1 MTDSK
6 NSLPSSS
13 ISRTGKPSKAD
24 IKRLTS
30 QHETLLMR
38 VNGLHNTLNEKDILI
53 KSQRNT
59 IKLNEQRI
67 LNLEYNNSQLKHII
81 GILTSYITEEL
92 NEVLPPLPTIAE
104 DDDNKRIDPIELIKN
119 REFTPFRKQ
128 RKHQNKRNTSAD
140 VTSALNTFAAAH
152 RNTTG
157 SKQKTMMFD
166 ENLRVNMYED
176 FNGSELL
183 KSVLDAQL
191 CREEMKKVVKF
202 LLGKTSKNVFLFKT
216 RTILFET
223 ISLFLSLRNVAYQ
236 NSLDVFLPRVMEM
249 IVDILEVQKVIL
261 YLYDAKG
268 SSFYSKIVTA
278 EDPSQIVIEK
288 FIGHFRYVEE
298 ALVINK
304 ACDDPRFDLKY
315 DRISGF
321 ISTNLACYPLKL
333 GEEFL
338 GFLEC
343 SNKAQDFTK
352 EDMIL
357 LSQITK
363 HIAIGLS
370 GQIVKDKL
378 SELGTNAGISGQ
390 IQQSKE
396 SLLIP
401 ILNQIITNCK
411 ILLNCERSTIF
422 IYDKTTNEL
431 VSLIATDI
439 QGTIRIPIHRGI
451 ASFVFTSGKL
461 VNCENAT
468 SNSFFNND
476 VDKKTGFITR
486 EVLAIKISNIG
497 VIECL
502 NKNTMTAF
510 TKSDENRLN
519 AISEILASI
528 FEAGDNFEGLLK
540 NADINEICL
549 QAVKEAIVQVNS
561 EGLLI
566 KANKFAAEM
575 LKLTP
580 EKMAGASVN
589 QIFENSE
596 ELLLKFMQTVREGG
610 STTYKE
616 QKIVV
621 NRKIIKVTATF
632 LLIRNNEAGNFYLIF
647 LTPINLI

>member
-13 ISRTGKPSKAD
+13 VSRAGKPTKAD
-24 IKRLTS
+24 VKRLAA
-30 QHETLLMR
+30 QHDTLLMR
-38 VNGLHNTLNEKDILI
+38 VNGLRDALSEKDMLI

-59 IKLNEQRI
+59 IKLHEQRI
-67 LNLEYNNSQLKHII
+67 SNIEYNNSQLKHII

-92 NEVLPPLPTIAE
+92 NEALPPLPTIIE
-104 DDDNKRIDPIELIKN
+104 DEDNGRIDPTELIKN

-128 RKHQNKRNTSAD
+128 RKNQNKRNTSAD
-140 VTSALNTFAAAH
+140 VASALNTFAAAH

-157 SKQKTMMFD
+157 GKQKTMMFD

-176 FNGSELL
+176 FNGSDLL

-191 CREEMKKVVKF
+191 CREEMRKVVKF
-202 LLGKTSKNVFLFKT
+202 LLGKTSKDVFLFKT

-223 ISLFLSLRNVAYQ
+223 LSLFLSLRNVAYQ

-249 IVDILEVQKVIL
+249 IVDILEVQRVIL

-278 EDPSQIVIEK
+278 EDPSQIVVEK
-288 FIGHFRYVEE
+288 SLGHFRYSEE

-304 ACDDPRFDLKY
+304 ACEDPRFDSKY

-338 GFLEC
+338 GLLEC

-363 HIAIGLS
+363 HIAIGIS
-370 GQIVKDKL
+370 GQTVKDKL
-378 SELGTNAGISGQ
+378 SELATNAGISGQ

-401 ILNQIITNCK
+401 VLNQIITNCK
-411 ILLNCERSTIF
+411 TLLNCERSTIF
-422 IYDKTTNEL
+422 IYDKATNEL

-451 ASFVFTSGKL
+451 ASFAFTSGKL
-461 VNCENAT
+461 VNCENA
-468 SNSFFNND
+468 SSSSFFNID
-476 VDKKTGFITR
+476 VDKKTGFTTR

-510 TKSDENRLN
+510 TKSDENRLV
-519 AISEILASI
+519 AVSEILSSV
-528 FEAGDNFEGLLK
+528 FEAGENFEGLLK

-549 QAVKEAIVQVNS
+549 QAVKEAIVQVSS

-566 KANKFAAEM
+566 KANKFAAKM

-580 EKMAGASVN
+580 ERMAGASVN
-589 QIFENSE
+589 QIFERSE

-610 STTYKE
+610 SATYKE
-616 QKIVV
+616 QRIVT
-621 NRKIIKVTATF
+621 NGKIIKVTASF
-632 LLIRNNEAGNFYLIF
+632 LLIKNNEAGNFYLIF
-647 LTPINLI
+647 LTPN